1 MVPVIFVFLGTL
13 TSNAGPMSSEEESVS
28 QILTSNA
35 GPMSS
40 EEGSEVELVGVKTG
54 FEVLLD
60 HVPQRVDV
68 GAGVHHHA
76 ELRQVADGPVG
87 HGHGLEHHGAQPVLS
102 SPARLD
108 HS

>member
-1 MVPVIFVFLGTL
+1 MELDGP
-13 TSNAGPMSSEEESVS
+13 AGATVED
-28 QILTSNA
+28 
-35 GPMSS
+35 
-40 EEGSEVELVGVKTG
+40 SEVELVGVEAG
-54 FEVLLD
+54 LEVLLD
-60 HVPQRVDV
+60 HVPRRVDV